1 MVCIMEQQNTPEI
14 QDNSLG
20 KELTDKITEMMR
32 NPKSDMSAEML
43 DDFADEY
50 GSEALEEVAGY
61 DRRLRTAYHEPLSG
75 LTAYLDMPEPGS
87 PRFHEDDTRWELF
100 IKIPRDEVG
109 GSELVKTYQIEIS
122 ENGYAVTL
130 QEDTLVYT
138 NGRLDRGR
146 GANLY
151 SFDDSSESTTQFE
164 RYQKAM
170 EFKKHFNTKEYT
182 PGIHV
187 QIIEMLNTFE
197 PDNEVLR
204 YDPANGRGIFY

>member
-1 MVCIMEQQNTPEI
+1 MEYEYTPEV
-14 QDNSLG
+14 QSNPFG
-20 KELTDKITEMMR
+20 KELSEKITEMMR
-32 NPKSDMSAEML
+32 HPKSDMSAEML
-43 DDFADEY
+43 DDFAVEY
-50 GSEALEEVAGY
+50 GDEAVKEISSY
-61 DRRLRTAYHEPLSG
+61 DRSLRTAYHEPLSG
-75 LTAYLDMPEPGS
+75 LTAYLEMPELGS
-87 PRFHEDDTRWELF
+87 ERSHEDDTRWELF
-100 IKIPRDEVG
+100 IKIPRDMVG

-122 ENGYAVTL
+122 EGNFMISL

-151 SFDDSSESTTQFE
+151 SFDDSTEKTSQFE
-164 RYQKAM
+164 RHEKAM

-182 PGIHV
+182 PNIHV

-197 PDNEVLR
+197 PENEVLR